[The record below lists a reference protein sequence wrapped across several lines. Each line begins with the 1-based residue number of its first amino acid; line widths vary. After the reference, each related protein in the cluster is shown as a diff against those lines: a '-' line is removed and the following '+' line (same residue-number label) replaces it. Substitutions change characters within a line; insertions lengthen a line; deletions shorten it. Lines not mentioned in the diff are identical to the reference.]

1 MRMSNE
7 TQTVVKILTGI
18 IGSVALLVTGVAVN
32 NYAETQKE
40 QTSDI
45 KKILIFM
52 NLYEYRMSQVESKIG
67 TLETNDREFQRTFS
81 TSIEKIGNAREQ
93 LQEFQDS
100 DKKNSNN
107 EQVANHQEVEKDR

>member
-1 MRMSNE
+1 
-7 TQTVVKILTGI
+7 
-18 IGSVALLVTGVAVN
+18 
-32 NYAETQKE
+32 
-40 QTSDI
+40 
-45 KKILIFM
+45 M

>member
-52 NLYEYRMSQVESKIG
+52 NLYEYRMTQAEYRIG
-67 TLETNDREFQRTFS
+67 TLETNDKEFERTFS

>member
-1 MRMSNE
+1 MSNE

-100 DKKNSNN
+100 DKKKL
-107 EQVANHQEVEKDR
+107 Q

>member
-67 TLETNDREFQRTFS
+67 TLETNDREFQRIFS